1 MRGHMIWFN
10 ASKGFG
16 FIRTEDDERLYIA
29 ADGFAPDHLP
39 EGRCAGL
46 ELTFE
51 REPAADVE
59 GGYRAVAATIIED
72 SPQRRARARRRGMG

>member
-16 FIRTEDDERLYIA
+16 FIRTEDDERLYIG
-29 ADGFAPDHLP
+29 ADGFAPGELP
-39 EGRCAGL
+39 VGRCAGL
-46 ELTFE
+46 ELVFE
-51 REPAADVE
+51 REPADVE
-59 GGYRAVAATIIED
+59 GGYKAVAATIVED